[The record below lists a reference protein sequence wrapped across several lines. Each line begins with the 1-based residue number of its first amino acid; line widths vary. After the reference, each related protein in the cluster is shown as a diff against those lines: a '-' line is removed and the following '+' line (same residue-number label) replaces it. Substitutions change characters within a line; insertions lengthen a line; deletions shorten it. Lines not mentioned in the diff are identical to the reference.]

1 VLTLW
6 LGTTSWAAEQ
16 RLIQLAQATDQP
28 AGSAATAAPP
38 SASAPAP
45 AATPAAPAAAAP
57 APAPAAPA
65 AAAPAA
71 PAPAAA
77 AAPAPAA
84 PAAAAPAPA
93 AAPAAAAPAAPA
105 KLVGLAA
112 WNQLIGN
119 SITGDDGGKTLTEH
133 YTADG
138 RAKSMTGNEIS
149 QGTWAL
155 SGEVVCFKYTDEPK
169 PECYKIEVM
178 GDAVT
183 FYDEKGSGSRYQVL
197 KGNPK
202 NL

>member
-1 VLTLW
+1 MRATAYVAAVLTLW

-16 RLIQLAQATDQP
+16 RLIQLAQAADQP

-38 SASAPAP
+38 AAPAPAP

-77 AAPAPAA
+77 A
-84 PAAAAPAPA
+84 PAPA
-93 AAPAAAAPAAPA
+93 AAPAAATPAAPA

-183 FYDEKGSGSRYQVL
+183 FYDEKGTGSRYQVL

>member
-1 VLTLW
+1 MRTTAYVAAVLTLW

-16 RLIQLAQATDQP
+16 SLIQLAQAADQP
-28 AGSAATAAPP
+28 AGSAAPAAPP
-38 SASAPAP
+38 PAPAP

-57 APAPAAPA
+57 APAPAA
-65 AAAPAA
+65 AAPAA

-77 AAPAPAA
+77 APT
-84 PAAAAPAPA
+84 PA

-133 YTADG
+133 YSADG

-149 QGTWAL
+149 QGTWAI

-169 PECYKIEVM
+169 PECYKVEVM

-183 FYDEKGSGSRYQVL
+183 FFNEKGTGTRYQIL

>member
-1 VLTLW
+1 MRTTAYVAAVLTLW

-16 RLIQLAQATDQP
+16 SLIQLAQAADQP
-28 AGSAATAAPP
+28 AGSAAPAAPP
-38 SASAPAP
+38 PAPAP

-57 APAPAAPA
+57 APAPAA
-65 AAAPAA
+65 AAPAA

-77 AAPAPAA
+77 APT
-84 PAAAAPAPA
+84 PA

-133 YTADG
+133 YSADG

-149 QGTWAL
+149 QGTWAI

-169 PECYKIEVM
+169 PECYKVEVM

-183 FYDEKGSGSRYQVL
+183 FFDEKGTGTRYQIL